1 MEVLNYIGLHLLNIK
16 CGNKTGLKKRNIK
29 IPRYTPLTLLTL
41 LTWFTLLNI
50 VDMVYAFDMVYTVDM
65 VYTAGTYT
73 MYNVHCA

>member
-1 MEVLNYIGLHLLNIK
+1 MEVLNYIGLHLLNIT

-41 LTWFTLLNI
+41 WTWFTLLNF
-50 VDMVYAFDMVYTVDM
+50 VDMVYAFDM

-73 MYNVHCA
+73 MYNVHCT